1 MELDCLETVIGIRD
15 KRETVVVYGTDGNLA
30 VACPLGEWIRV
41 RKTLE
46 VRWVTGAVVVCCGY
60 DCAQFIA
67 IMLRR
72 CVMLEV
78 EGCRS
83 LTKIISGFWRGG

>member
-1 MELDCLETVIGIRD
+1 MELYCLETVVGIRD
-15 KRETVVVYGTDGNLA
+15 KQETVVVHGIGGNLA

-60 DCAQFIA
+60 ECAQFIA

-83 LTKIISGFWRGG
+83 LTKIIFWLWRSG